1 MTYKLE
7 FKESALKEW
16 RKLGAT
22 VREQLKAKLAERLVS
37 PKVPAAALH
46 GAKDLY
52 KIKLRTSGYRLVYQV
67 TDKTITVT
75 VIAVGKRD
83 KNAVYELALA
93 RVKPVNKPNA

>member
-22 VREQLKAKLAERLVS
+22 VREQLKGKLTERLVS
-37 PKVPAAALH
+37 PRVPAAALH

-52 KIKLRTSGYRLVYQV
+52 KIKLITSGYRFSS
-67 TDKTITVT
+67 
-75 VIAVGKRD
+75 
-83 KNAVYELALA
+83 
-93 RVKPVNKPNA
+93 RVE